1 MGVEVEGRCENILAP
16 VCSSIGRV
24 GLLLERSAM
33 HLGTEETTR
42 ATLFLTSNSPLVFEF
57 TFTADLY
64 LSGLPTLEHHPRS

>member
-42 ATLFLTSNSPLVFEF
+42 ATFISDVEQPAGSWFLPSPLIC
-57 TFTADLY
+57 TYRDCL
-64 LSGLPTLEHHPRS
+64 R